1 MLGFDFAS
9 PNLRATSDKV
19 WPQFDDQPVCHSP
32 QNRAGNTRPVLS
44 NLPVIAQIEATVQIA
59 KVIAASLPGNL
70 STNAPLL
77 IDICLQT
84 HFQLRTVSRKI
95 LFHRSIIKR
104 YRHIIAGVQ
113 PVSFS
118 KRLDNRTAAFVQL
131 PPSPPSSGG
140 VAGNDQLI
148 GRRIIG
154 AQDGIQV
161 KRAAVAGFI
170 AQYAGDFKT
179 VACAQGKRAVCWR
192 R

>member
-19 WPQFDDQPVCHSP
+19 WPQFDDQPVCHLP

-70 STNAPLL
+70 SANAPLL

-104 YRHIIAGVQ
+104 YRHIIAGASANGWITVRLPLYNYRHRRRRPEAS
-113 PVSFS
+113 PVMTNLSVAES
-118 KRLDNRTAAFVQL
+118 SAPRTVF
-131 PPSPPSSGG
+131 
-140 VAGNDQLI
+140 
-148 GRRIIG
+148 R
-154 AQDGIQV
+154 
-161 KRAAVAGFI
+161 
-170 AQYAGDFKT
+170 
-179 VACAQGKRAVCWR
+179 
-192 R
+192 